1 MEELRRKRG
10 RLLAEP
16 YGRWEEEAK
25 ELIQEKMTVD
35 RIGYKQLSR
44 MLEQLGIYESPDQL
58 NRKVNR
64 KRFSAAFL
72 LACLRA
78 MGVKGVTLP
87 RPEQEQS
94 LER

>member
-1 MEELRRKRG
+1 MEELRRNRG

-16 YGRWEEEAK
+16 YGQWEETAK
-25 ELIQEKMTVD
+25 GLIEEKMTGE

-72 LACLRA
+72 IACLRA
-78 MGVKGVTLP
+78 MGMESITLVQP
-87 RPEQEQS
+87 KQEKK
-94 LER
+94 LEG